1 MAYTSPRQWLD
12 LLRRKPGA
20 RFTDLGPAG
29 NVLDATGDFMQRN
42 SANPGRDWRSILAE
56 GDQLRHQSESYRTP
70 VSAISQVGIGGSS
83 SGFQPTSRQESYT
96 DILKQVP
103 GSAARD
109 PVDPLAGDVSQDP
122 QSFLGKVGSFFTQPG
137 VPELLISGGAGMSQ
151 AASLPGATAFGSFGA
166 GGEAAL
172 AQYNLM
178 QQQQAARD
186 KLTADAAAGTAE
198 SQQEISA
205 RQQAIQRI
213 GTQKGVEPALLAE
226 YVAMATTEEGYEY
239 ALGQIAPEAADA
251 VTDTA
256 ENRNIQSLAE
266 ARTLVRT
273 LTEQGV
279 PEDDPRMLDAKA
291 DLNAWQ
297 LRLGITELPEGESLS
312 TGQREWRDYVALRQQ
327 QDPNYVPTP
336 ADMMNFRTGGLTA
349 PGRVTRRGPGEVTAD
364 RLASTDAMNWE
375 TRDKAMYV
383 KRYDQLE
390 EVMNALQYS
399 IDNPNSP
406 RLVGFAQGTIQSI
419 DALRALQPEAADA
432 FDNVRSVVFEGLKE
446 TLGGQFAER
455 EGERLVSAAYN
466 PYLPP
471 EMNIKRLKRLLN
483 EMQMI
488 ASSRDSR
495 ARHIRN
501 NDFSISGWVDP
512 YGDMIED
519 ANAVQLANLLIDPT
533 DYELIDDPAAR
544 SAAMSEDVDRLSRAE
559 LEALFNAVFKDED
572 AVYTK
577 LEEELLDLISA
588 RY

>member
-56 GDQLRHQSESYRTP
+56 GEQRRQQSESYRTP
-70 VSAISQVGIGGSS
+70 GSAISQVGMGGSS

-109 PVDPLAGDVSQDP
+109 PVVPLAGDVSQDP

-151 AASLPGATAFGSFGA
+151 AASLPGATALGSFGA

>member
-56 GDQLRHQSESYRTP
+56 GEQRRQQSESYRTP
-70 VSAISQVGIGGSS
+70 GSAISQVGMGGSS

-96 DILKQVP
+96 DILKPVP

-151 AASLPGATAFGSFGA
+151 AASLPGATALGSVGA

-312 TGQREWRDYVALRQQ
+312 TGQREWRDYVAFRQQ

-519 ANAVQLANLLIDPT
+519 ANAVQLDNLLIDPT

>member
-56 GDQLRHQSESYRTP
+56 GEQRRQQSASYRTP
-70 VSAISQVGIGGSS
+70 GSAMSQVGMGGSS

-151 AASLPGATAFGSFGA
+151 AASLPGATALGSFGA

>member
-29 NVLDATGDFMQRN
+29 SVLEQTGDFLQRS

-56 GDQLRHQSESYRTP
+56 GEQRRQQSESYGTP
-70 VSAISQVGIGGSS
+70 GSAISQVGMGGSS

-96 DILKQVP
+96 DILKQMP

-151 AASLPGATAFGSFGA
+151 AASQPGATALGSFGA
-166 GGEAAL
+166 GGQAAL
-172 AQYNLM
+172 AQHNLM
-178 QQQQAARD
+178 QQQQTARD
-186 KLTADAAAGTAE
+186 RLTAGTAE
-198 SQQEISA
+198 SQQEITA

-213 GTQKGVEPALLAE
+213 GTQKGVESALLAE

-256 ENRNIQSLAE
+256 RNRDIAE
-266 ARTLVRT
+266 MQAARARLQELIAAGVAEDAPEMVVAKQAVNDWELEMGVR
-273 LTEQGV
+273 
-279 PEDDPRMLDAKA
+279 
-291 DLNAWQ
+291 
-297 LRLGITELPEGESLS
+297 ELPGGDDLS
-312 TGQREWRDYVALRQQ
+312 TGQKEWADYVVLLKQEFG
-327 QDPNYVPTP
+327 QDYEPTA
-336 ADMMNFRTGGLTA
+336 ADMMNFRTNALTA

-364 RLASTDAMNWE
+364 RLSSTDAMNWE

-383 KRYDQLE
+383 KRYDQLDD
-390 EVMNALQYS
+390 VMNALQYS

-419 DALRALQPEAADA
+419 DALRSLQPEAADA

-559 LEALFNAVFKDED
+559 LEALFNSVFTDED

-577 LEEELLDLISA
+577 LEEELLDLIAA
-588 RY
+588 RH

>member
-29 NVLDATGDFMQRN
+29 NVLDATGDFMQRS
-42 SANPGRDWRSILAE
+42 SANPGRDWRSILSE
-56 GDQLRHQSESYRTP
+56 GEQRRQQSESYRTP
-70 VSAISQVGIGGSS
+70 GSAISQVGMGGSS

-96 DILKQVP
+96 DILKQMP

-109 PVDPLAGDVSQDP
+109 PVDPLAGDVPQDP
-122 QSFLGKVGSFFTQPG
+122 QGFLGRVGSFFTQPG

-151 AASLPGATAFGSFGA
+151 AASQPGATALGSFGA
-166 GGEAAL
+166 GGQAAL
-172 AQYNLM
+172 AQHNLM
-178 QQQQAARD
+178 QQQQTARD
-186 KLTADAAAGTAE
+186 RLTAGTAE
-198 SQQEISA
+198 SQQEITA

-213 GTQKGVEPALLAE
+213 GTQKGVESALLAE

-256 ENRNIQSLAE
+256 RNRDIAE
-266 ARTLVRT
+266 MQAARAHLQE
-273 LTEQGV
+273 LIAAGV
-279 PEDDPRMLDAKA
+279 AEDAPEMTVAKDAVN
-291 DLNAWQ
+291 DWELQ
-297 LRLGITELPEGESLS
+297 LGIIELPEGEGRT
-312 TGQREWRDYVALRQQ
+312 TGQREWADYVALRQQ
-327 QDPNYVPTP
+327 QDPNYVPTA

-383 KRYDQLE
+383 KRYDQLD

-419 DALRALQPEAADA
+419 DALRSLQPEAADA

-559 LEALFNAVFKDED
+559 LEALFNVVFKDEN

>member
-29 NVLDATGDFMQRN
+29 NVLDATGDFMQRS

-56 GDQLRHQSESYRTP
+56 GEQRRQQSESYGTP
-70 VSAISQVGIGGSS
+70 GSAISQVGMGGSS

-96 DILKQVP
+96 DILKQMP

-109 PVDPLAGDVSQDP
+109 PVDPLAGDVPQDP
-122 QSFLGKVGSFFTQPG
+122 QGFLGRVGSFFTQPG

-151 AASLPGATAFGSFGA
+151 AASLPGATALGSFGA
-166 GGEAAL
+166 GGQAAL
-172 AQYNLM
+172 AQHNLM
-178 QQQQAARD
+178 QQQQTARD
-186 KLTADAAAGTAE
+186 RLTAGTAE
-198 SQQEISA
+198 SQQEITA

-213 GTQKGVEPALLAE
+213 GTQKGVESALLAE

-256 ENRNIQSLAE
+256 RNRDIAE
-266 ARTLVRT
+266 MQAARAHLQELIGAGVAEDAPEMVVAKQAVNDWELEMGVR
-273 LTEQGV
+273 
-279 PEDDPRMLDAKA
+279 
-291 DLNAWQ
+291 
-297 LRLGITELPEGESLS
+297 ELPEGEART
-312 TGQREWRDYVALRQQ
+312 TGQREWGDYVVLLKQEFG
-327 QDPNYVPTP
+327 QDYEPTA
-336 ADMMNFRTGGLTA
+336 ADMMNFRTNALTA
-349 PGRVTRRGPGEVTAD
+349 PGRTTRRGPGEVTAD

-383 KRYDQLE
+383 KRYDQLDD
-390 EVMNALQYS
+390 VMANLQFS
-399 IDNPNSP
+399 IDNPDSP
-406 RLVGFAQGTIQSI
+406 RLTGFAQGTLQGI
-419 DALRALQPEAADA
+419 DALRSFQPLAADA

-471 EMNIKRLKRLLN
+471 EMNIKRLKRLLS

-559 LEALFNAVFKDED
+559 LEALFNVVFKDEN